1 LLLQQ
6 EADGGL
12 LLMQQ
17 EAAAD
22 LAAKAPAHVPGG
34 VPYLVCFAA
43 AGAKLQFY
51 AVRGGG
57 NASAPKPLGRA
68 FDLGQKTDRAWIVL
82 AAANLYRLLTCFGVS
97 QTSQNRPADQL
108 AQAMSAL

>member
-1 LLLQQ
+1 
-6 EADGGL
+6 
-12 LLMQQ
+12 MQQ
-17 EAAAD
+17 DAAAD

-34 VPYLVCFAA
+34 VAFLVCLAA
-43 AGAKLQFY
+43 AGAQLQFF

-57 NASAPKPLGRA
+57 KACAPKPLGCA
-68 FDLGQKTDRAWIVL
+68 FDLGQNFDRAWVVL
-82 AAANLYRLLTCFGVS
+82 ATANLYRLLTCFGAS